1 MVSEFIPNSNVH
13 LSALLHDAY
22 NSLSGMNLTLKQLM
36 DGWHG
41 NSLEEIKPL
50 LAAILKTT
58 DRVNLLIEE
67 QKKHQLQ
74 LSINQNTISQVNM
87 LHLLQHIYLENLPLA
102 KSRSL
107 KIHYQVNPAYL
118 HGTEVIGS
126 EIDLGRMLSNLLQ
139 NAINYTE
146 SGDIFLRLIN
156 QGDDLVIEVEDTGI
170 GIAGENL
177 EKIFCPLW
185 RSPDSQGSG
194 LGLYVVKN
202 VAFSHDLKLTVDSE
216 LGKGTKFTVV
226 FPYKKESLF
235 VYGLSCNSGFWE
247 DALSA

>member
-22 NSLSGMNLTLKQLM
+22 NSLSGMNLTLNQLI
-36 DGWHG
+36 DGWYG
-41 NSLEEIKPL
+41 TSLEEIKPL
-50 LAAILKTT
+50 LTAILKTT
-58 DRVNLLIEE
+58 DRVNVLIEE

-74 LSINQNTISQVNM
+74 LSINPGAISRINM

-102 KSRSL
+102 KSHSL
-107 KIHYQVNPAYL
+107 KIHYQVSPAYL
-118 HGTEVIGS
+118 HGTEVIGA

-146 SGDIFLRLIN
+146 SGDIFLRLVN

-170 GIAGENL
+170 GIPKENL
-177 EKIFCPLW
+177 ENIFSPLW

-247 DALSA
+247 DALSV